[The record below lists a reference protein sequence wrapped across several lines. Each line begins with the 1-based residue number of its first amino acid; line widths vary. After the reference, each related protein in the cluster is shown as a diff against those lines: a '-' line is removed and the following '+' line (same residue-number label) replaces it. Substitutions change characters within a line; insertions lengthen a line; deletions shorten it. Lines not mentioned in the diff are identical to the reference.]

1 MKNTA
6 LKTAP
11 INRSGLID
19 IWNAFMVENADFSN
33 HDIPLCPTTATSIP
47 SKLIGYDEAKSTH
60 KKCCV
65 HITKTIISMLLF
77 IFTWMTTSL
86 TGNVPAS
93 GYIHIKLWKSSSI
106 TMALSFPIRQPT
118 LISPIH

>member
-60 KKCCV
+60 KKNAAY
-65 HITKTIISMLLF
+65 
-77 IFTWMTTSL
+77 TSQR
-86 TGNVPAS
+86 
-93 GYIHIKLWKSSSI
+93 
-106 TMALSFPIRQPT
+106 LSYQCFYSF
-118 LISPIH
+118 LHG

>member
-47 SKLIGYDEAKSTH
+47 SKLIAWNFA
-60 KKCCV
+60 
-65 HITKTIISMLLF
+65 LLLLNF
-77 IFTWMTTSL
+77 LPDFAFL
-86 TGNVPAS
+86 
-93 GYIHIKLWKSSSI
+93 YE
-106 TMALSFPIRQPT
+106 
-118 LISPIH
+118 